1 MTIGEHNLQNMHA
14 FLLNAK
20 CVCYTLKHAKR
31 YLSSMPDGASQY
43 FAMDFHRLLNQVL
56 DNAHAVGFELG
67 WHNQALHVDM
77 RQDCA
82 HITVLL
88 ADNKTSTTTPTSPTS
103 TTPTRQY
110 VARQTRIVKQACL
123 YTSLV
128 GCNMF
133 ASVTTTPTTPTILV
147 QPDAEPVYLAFC
159 GVSIEKCSWHD
170 ASSIFGR
177 QQRPDPRGTSLT
189 LTTRF
194 PINWHAKLD
203 EIVRYKPYCS
213 MFTDQLV
220 RHIRSIKAARYSRHC

>member
-1 MTIGEHNLQNMHA
+1 MHA

-56 DNAHAVGFELG
+56 DNAHTVGFELG

-88 ADNKTSTTTPTSPTS
+88 ADNKTSTTS
-103 TTPTRQY
+103 TTTSRQY

-133 ASVTTTPTTPTILV
+133 ASTISTNPTILV

-170 ASSIFGR
+170 ASSMFGR
-177 QQRPDPRGTSLT
+177 QQRPDSSGTSLTSLT

-220 RHIRSIKAARYSRHC
+220 RHIRSIKADRYSRHC